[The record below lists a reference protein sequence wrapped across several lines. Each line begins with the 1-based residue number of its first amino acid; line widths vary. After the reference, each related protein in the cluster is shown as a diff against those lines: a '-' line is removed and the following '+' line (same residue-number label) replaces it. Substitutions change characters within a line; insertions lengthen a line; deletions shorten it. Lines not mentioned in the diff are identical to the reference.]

1 MMKLAIQK
9 NLNKSINNPSKA
21 KMTLC
26 KEVTKRKEREVTLIR
41 LAVTSSSNQNKLLCK
56 ELTKRKERGVTV
68 ITVVVT
74 SSSNQKKYT
83 QP

>member
-9 NLNKSINNPSKA
+9 NLDKSINNLSKA
-21 KMTLC
+21 KMKLC

-41 LAVTSSSNQNKLLCK
+41 L
-56 ELTKRKERGVTV
+56 
-68 ITVVVT
+68 VVT
-74 SSSNQKKYT
+74 SSSNQKKLLCEELTMRKERGVTVMRAVVMSSSNQKKST